1 LFTQTRLYETM
12 THSLPTVQLDAEG
25 VTGFPATEG
34 PIEDY
39 LSEMENRS
47 GLREDLAN
55 AGRGLLMGGA
65 DIIPGV
71 SGGTVALI
79 LGIYERLVRAI
90 SCFDLQLLRHLR
102 RGEFRAAAAHVDLR
116 FLLALGCGIATGIVG
131 LASLMNYLITTP
143 ATRPYTLAAFFG
155 MIVASGVLVG
165 KLVGRWSFARAC
177 FCIAGGAIAFWI
189 TGLTPTASA
198 NPSAWYIFLCGMI
211 GICAMILP
219 GISGAFILLLLGMY
233 VYVTDAL
240 KALKGIHTGEF
251 TLDHLAT
258 IVIFM
263 AGCAM
268 GLLSFSKILRWLL
281 SRHGEQTMAV
291 LCGFMLGSLRKIW
304 PFQRDLT
311 QGIHEFKLKQ
321 FENFMPDAIDG
332 MVLGVMAVALAAMI
346 LVFVLD
352 RLSFRPATNDSHR

>member
-1 LFTQTRLYETM
+1 M
-12 THSLPTVQLDAEG
+12 THSLPTGQFDAAG
-25 VTGFPATEG
+25 VAEFSAIAG
-34 PIEDY
+34 PTDEY
-39 LSEMENRS
+39 LSEMQSRS
-47 GLREDLAN
+47 SLREDLAN

-79 LGIYERLVRAI
+79 LGIYERLVTAI
-90 SCFDLQLLRHLR
+90 SRFDLALLRHLR
-102 RGEFRAAAAHVDLR
+102 HGQFRAAARHVDLR

-131 LASLMNYLITTP
+131 LASVMNYLITTP

-155 MIVASGVLVG
+155 MILASGVLVG
-165 KLVGRWSFARAC
+165 RMVGRWDIAKAC
-177 FCIAGGAIAFWI
+177 FCIAGATAAFWI
-189 TGLTPTASA
+189 TGLTPTAIS
-198 NPSAWYIFLCGMI
+198 NPLALYVFVCGVI

-240 KALKGIHTGEF
+240 KALKGIHSGEF
-251 TLDHLAT
+251 TVEHLLT
-258 IVIFM
+258 IVIFA
-263 AGCAM
+263 AGCAV

-281 SRHGEQTMAV
+281 SRHGAQTMAV

-311 QGIHEFKLKQ
+311 QGVHEFKLKQ
-321 FENFMPDAIDG
+321 FQNFVPDAVDG
-332 MVLGVMAVALAAMI
+332 VVLSVIAVTALAMAG
-346 LVFVLD
+346 VFVLD
-352 RLSFRPATNDSHR
+352 WLAGPKRHSAQTP

>member
-1 LFTQTRLYETM
+1 M
-12 THSLPTVQLDAEG
+12 THGLPTGQLDAAG
-25 VTGFPATEG
+25 VAEFPAIAG
-34 PIEDY
+34 PTDDNF
-39 LSEMENRS
+39 SQMQTRS
-47 GLREDLAN
+47 NWREDLAN

-79 LGIYERLVRAI
+79 LGIYERLVTAI
-90 SCFDLQLLRHLR
+90 SRFDLELLRHLR
-102 RGEFRAAAAHVDLR
+102 HGQFREAARHVDLR
-116 FLLALGCGIATGIVG
+116 FVLALGCGIATGIVG

-155 MIVASGVLVG
+155 MILASGVLVG
-165 KLVGRWSFARAC
+165 KLVGRWNLARVC

-189 TGLTPTASA
+189 TGLTPTASS
-198 NPSAWYIFLCGMI
+198 NPPAAYVFLCGMI

-251 TLDHLAT
+251 TTDHLLT
-258 IVIFM
+258 IVIFS
-263 AGCAM
+263 AGCAV

-281 SRHGEQTMAV
+281 SRHGAQTMAV

-304 PFQRDLT
+304 PFQRDVT

-321 FENFMPDAIDG
+321 FQNFLPDAVDG
-332 MVLGVMAVALAAMI
+332 MVLSVIAVALVAMV

-352 RLSFRPATNDSHR
+352 RLSFRPATKESHS